1 MPYLVS
7 CVINMVWTRM
17 KRTRNPNPY
26 IRSQLPDLFLFI
38 VDCLL
43 PVGDS
48 VKATGA
54 CCLPPVGVTWP
65 RWLSGRWLPGRGWAD
80 FCIRC
85 YNSRFSSSCC
95 CFAESVP
102 TVSSTGFL
110 ADRFLF
116 CFNNLFAAPQTTFI
130 GRSERSLLLLSLSTT
145 LSLSRALSPPS
156 FDSPAFAIYMR
167 GKAHAIFKSN
177 SGMA

>member
-1 MPYLVS
+1 
-7 CVINMVWTRM
+7 MVWTRM

-38 VDCLL
+38 VDCLP
-43 PVGDS
+43 PVRDG
-48 VKATGA
+48 VKATGV

-85 YNSRFSSSCC
+85 YNYRFSSSCC

-102 TVSSTGFL
+102 TVVHRFSVRSIFVLFQQPFCCSTDNFYY
-110 ADRFLF
+110 
-116 CFNNLFAAPQTTFI
+116 
-130 GRSERSLLLLSLSTT
+130 LSLQP
-145 LSLSRALSPPS
+145 SRALSPS
-156 FDSPAFAIYMR
+156 FDSPAFAIYMK